1 MPHGYMLLVS
11 SQRVVCMVV
20 WWGTTTMSS
29 ININDVEITAPHCL
43 IKHPSWHFGDWASLF
58 RVTAPHVAEE

>member
-1 MPHGYMLLVS
+1 MCADAGSWRRKDHVRSSLARWEAGMPHGYMLLVS

-29 ININDVEITAPHCL
+29 ININDL
-43 IKHPSWHFGDWASLF
+43 
-58 RVTAPHVAEE
+58 